1 MNLLEFARG
10 PAFQFALTVFAL
22 GVAWRLVG
30 IFLMY
35 RRRDLS
41 KPRKHALI
49 AGGLRAMAMR
59 SLPPH
64 ELEKHIVFQH
74 VSGYAWH
81 LTFFVSLLFFAPHI
95 PFFKQFLGFDW
106 PTLPNVIAL
115 FSGAI
120 ALAILIALLWR
131 RATRPVLRHISTAD
145 DYISVLL
152 TILPLATGFIAYAR
166 VMPLGVR
173 YETLLGLHILSV
185 CMLMAWFPFGK
196 LMHLFLAMPAR
207 FQAGVLL
214 QRKGVKA

>member
-10 PAFQFALTVFAL
+10 PAFQFALSVFVL

-30 IFLMY
+30 IYLMY

-41 KPRKHALI
+41 KPRKHGLI
-49 AGGLRAMAMR
+49 AGGVRAMAMR

-81 LTFFVSLLFFAPHI
+81 LTFFASVLFFALL
-95 PFFKQFLGFDW
+95 LGA
-106 PTLPNVIAL
+106 VAL
-115 FSGAI
+115 S
-120 ALAILIALLWR
+120 ILIALVWR
-131 RATRPVLRHISTAD
+131 RATRPVLREISSAD
-145 DYISVLL
+145 DYISVIL

-166 VMPLGVR
+166 VMPFGVR
-173 YETLLGLHILSV
+173 YETLLGLHILSI
-185 CMLMAWFPFGK
+185 CALMVWFPFGK
-196 LMHLFLAMPAR
+196 LMHMFLAMPAR